1 MAIKISNST
10 IIDDSRN
17 IVNAGIVT
25 ADYYY
30 GDASKLS
37 KTFPLVSNVLYVAK
51 NGNDA
56 NPGTRLSE
64 PKATIAGAIAAAK
77 TSGTTAGTVIK
88 VSSGTYIENN
98 PIALPDQVSIIGDS
112 LREVTITPQNTG
124 DLFYV
129 GAGNY
134 IAEMSFVGAANTG
147 AIVSFNPNNQRY
159 INQSPYIQ
167 NCTNFI
173 PNSTGLRIDGNN
185 ALGPLKSMVLDS
197 YTQYNQGGIG
207 CSITNEGYAQLVSMF
222 TICNDVAVYCGS
234 GGACDL
240 TNSNSSFGNYGFIA
254 DSVSPLKYTGIVA
267 NYASA
272 NSDTFELN
280 LSTPTLSITNAS
292 YENTTGILK
301 AYTST
306 PHNFSVGMGVSI
318 VGLGFTCSFEPGS
331 RTYPRS
337 VESGGN
343 GHIFEIKTVAP
354 GRFLDA
360 GNLIVANKT
369 EIIDKSLAS
378 IALNHPDF
386 FYIGDS
392 ATHPS
397 YRFKDSYRL
406 IQQNKTE
413 IINSAW
419 NATASQ
425 YPSISSTQTKCK
437 RDLGYFVDAI
447 STDLFTGGNS
457 YSITFT
463 KQYFTG
469 VAAGALIGEE
479 TESIYAFNQARNL
492 MKQAI
497 TNQLTIKDLT
507 LPGNPT
513 NTDPL
518 SCSNVRDNIDNLVGI
533 VTQAISAGNL
543 NTVNNINLN
552 SGTFLSGQS
561 KCRRDLGY
569 VVDAIVSDL
578 TNYTNKSIIE
588 ATKIYFDNSGNPLN
602 IGITT
607 SITAF
612 QAVRDYSKLAITN
625 NLNVQNLS
633 LPGDPTNTD
642 PASCANVRT
651 TIDNL
656 VGILTTH
663 LGQGSL
669 NNLPSV
675 STASTVFTM
684 NVGIAT
690 QPHTYVPNTGT
701 ANINVVRPFDGQVVY
716 FDQKYF
722 TVSKI
727 SLTNP
732 GSGYITNPTITIDP
746 PSTDWGIQATAV
758 AEINN
763 GSITAIEIV
772 SNGRGYT
779 TLPKITISGGI
790 GINTAT
796 ATLKLDPSYYSIQS
810 STPISSG
817 ICTITVNENLP
828 YSVNSGVSVPFFK
841 QSRVLASGH
850 SFEYIGSG
858 TEISKCLPSTGGV
871 QIQDNETNSTG
882 GGLVV
887 FTSTDQSGNFRIG
900 DGVVINQ
907 NTGTISGTFYS
918 KSLFSTMTPFILA
931 LGGAE

>member
-1 MAIKISNST
+1 
-10 IIDDSRN
+10 
-17 IVNAGIVT
+17 
-25 ADYYY
+25 
-30 GDASKLS
+30 
-37 KTFPLVSNVLYVAK
+37 
-51 NGNDA
+51 
-56 NPGTRLSE
+56 
-64 PKATIAGAIAAAK
+64 
-77 TSGTTAGTVIK
+77 
-88 VSSGTYIENN
+88 
-98 PIALPDQVSIIGDS
+98 
-112 LREVTITPQNTG
+112 
-124 DLFYV
+124 
-129 GAGNY
+129 
-134 IAEMSFVGAANTG
+134 
-147 AIVSFNPNNQRY
+147 
-159 INQSPYIQ
+159 
-167 NCTNFI
+167 
-173 PNSTGLRIDGNN
+173 
-185 ALGPLKSMVLDS
+185 
-197 YTQYNQGGIG
+197 
-207 CSITNEGYAQLVSMF
+207 MF

-240 TNSNSSFGNYGFIA
+240 TNSNSSFGNYGFVA
-254 DSVSPLKYTGIVA
+254 DGVSPLKYTGIVA

-280 LSTPTLSITNAS
+280 LSTPTLSISNAS
-292 YENTTGILK
+292 YDNTTGILK

-318 VGLGFTCSFEPGS
+318 ADLRFTCSFEPGT

-343 GHIFEIKTVAP
+343 GYIFEIKTVAP
-354 GRFLDA
+354 GRYIDSY
-360 GNLIVANKT
+360 NLIQANRQ
-369 EIIDKSLAS
+369 EIIDTSFAEIS
-378 IALNHPDF
+378 VVYPTFTNPNPD
-386 FYIGDS
+386 
-392 ATHPS
+392 
-397 YRFKDSYRL
+397 
-406 IQQNKTE
+406 
-413 IINSAW
+413 
-419 NATASQ
+419 
-425 YPSISSTQTKCK
+425 KCK
-437 RDLGYFVDAI
+437 RDLGYIVDAVSVDVKDFTNQNI
-447 STDLFTGGNS
+447 ILATKSYFDPSTNALLTNGLQGEVPQT
-457 YSITFT
+457 IT
-463 KQYFTG
+463 
-469 VAAGALIGEE
+469 
-479 TESIYAFNQARNL
+479 AFHKARDT
-492 MKQAI
+492 MKLAI
-497 TNQLTIKDLT
+497 TNNLTIKNLSLQGD
-507 LPGNPT
+507 PT

-518 SCSNVRDNIDNLVGI
+518 SCSNVRDFIDNLVGI
-533 VTQAISAGNL
+533 ITTRINTGNL
-543 NTVNNINLN
+543 NT
-552 SGTFLSGQS
+552 
-561 KCRRDLGY
+561 
-569 VVDAIVSDL
+569 
-578 TNYTNKSIIE
+578 
-588 ATKIYFDNSGNPLN
+588 
-602 IGITT
+602 
-607 SITAF
+607 
-612 QAVRDYSKLAITN
+612 
-625 NLNVQNLS
+625 
-633 LPGDPTNTD
+633 LP
-642 PASCANVRT
+642 
-651 TIDNL
+651 
-656 VGILTTH
+656 
-663 LGQGSL
+663 
-669 NNLPSV
+669 LPSV

-732 GSGYITNPTITIDP
+732 GSGYITTPTITIDP

-763 GSITAIEIV
+763 GSITEIEIV

>member
-1 MAIKISNST
+1 
-10 IIDDSRN
+10 
-17 IVNAGIVT
+17 
-25 ADYYY
+25 
-30 GDASKLS
+30 
-37 KTFPLVSNVLYVAK
+37 LVSNVLYVAK

-98 PIALPDQVSIIGDS
+98 PISFPDQVSIIGDS

-240 TNSNSSFGNYGFIA
+240 TNSNSSFGNYGFVA
-254 DSVSPLKYTGIVA
+254 DGVSPLKYTGIVA

-318 VGLGFTCSFEPGS
+318 VGLGFTCSFEPGT

-343 GHIFEIKTVAP
+343 GYIFEIKTVAP
-354 GRFLDA
+354 GRYIDSY
-360 GNLIVANKT
+360 NLIQAN
-369 EIIDKSLAS
+369 
-378 IALNHPDF
+378 
-386 FYIGDS
+386 
-392 ATHPS
+392 
-397 YRFKDSYRL
+397 R
-406 IQQNKTE
+406 QE
-413 IINSAW
+413 IINTSFAEISV
-419 NATASQ
+419 A
-425 YPSISSTQTKCK
+425 YPTFTNPNPDKCK
-437 RDLGYFVDAI
+437 RDLGYIVDAVSADVKDFTNQNI
-447 STDLFTGGNS
+447 ILATKSYFDPSTNALLTNGLQGEVPQT
-457 YSITFT
+457 IT
-463 KQYFTG
+463 
-469 VAAGALIGEE
+469 
-479 TESIYAFNQARNL
+479 AFHKARDT
-492 MKQAI
+492 MKLAI
-497 TNQLTIKDLT
+497 TNNLTIKNLSLQGD
-507 LPGNPT
+507 PT

-518 SCSNVRDNIDNLVGI
+518 SCSNVRDFIDNLVGI
-533 VTQAISAGNL
+533 ITTRINTGNL
-543 NTVNNINLN
+543 NT
-552 SGTFLSGQS
+552 
-561 KCRRDLGY
+561 
-569 VVDAIVSDL
+569 
-578 TNYTNKSIIE
+578 
-588 ATKIYFDNSGNPLN
+588 
-602 IGITT
+602 
-607 SITAF
+607 
-612 QAVRDYSKLAITN
+612 
-625 NLNVQNLS
+625 
-633 LPGDPTNTD
+633 LP
-642 PASCANVRT
+642 
-651 TIDNL
+651 
-656 VGILTTH
+656 
-663 LGQGSL
+663 
-669 NNLPSV
+669 LPSV

-732 GSGYITNPTITIDP
+732 GSGYIITPTITIDP